1 MYHVDIVPE
10 AVEELIEVPVFY
22 RRVLEKL
29 IESKL
34 ALEPG
39 RVSRNCKKLDP
50 LVTEFVH
57 EPPLWELRTG
67 EWRAFYD
74 IDEEGK
80 RVTIR
85 AIRKKPKSKRT
96 EDIV

>member
-1 MYHVDIVPE
+1 MYQVDIVPE
-10 AVEELIEVPVFY
+10 AVEELLEAPVFY

-34 ALEPG
+34 AGEPG
-39 RVSRNCKKLDP
+39 RASRNCKKLDP
-50 LVTEFVH
+50 LVTTFIH
-57 EPPLWELRTG
+57 EPPLWEVRVG
-67 EWRAFYD
+67 EWRIFYD
-74 IDEEGK
+74 IDEEVR

-85 AIRKKPKSKRT
+85 AIRKKPKGKRT